1 MNKNIYVKLFLNS
14 SPLKAFVF
22 FPNKQKN
29 IIVNNE
35 NIMSL
40 LVDVLEFVSKS
51 KMDYPIT
58 LFSSEVIL
66 TNILN
71 EHKDNLKTE
80 NKWKDVC
87 NYIVEK
93 NIRLQAYTLLE

>member
-1 MNKNIYVKLFLNS
+1 MNKNIYVKLFLIA

-29 IIVNNE
+29 IITNSE
-35 NIMSL
+35 NIISL
-40 LVDVLEFVSKS
+40 LLDVFDFISKS

-58 LFSSEVIL
+58 LFSGEVIL

-71 EHKDNLKTE
+71 EHKDILKTD

-93 NIRLQAYTLLE
+93 NIRLQAYTMLE